1 MTSRARSAVLGFAV
15 AADLF
20 TISTVPRRSGGPPT
34 PRLIGLSSAEAAAAA
49 RRHHFSVYF
58 DGGAIDRAARF
69 GAVVFQSLPAGLPDN
84 GPGRQ
89 VDVIIAVQKSPPCQ
103 ARQLALS
110 YLGGQPGAGNDFGTL
125 LISDHAQ
132 RACALHGPLRVA
144 GLDRAGRRVT
154 STVGFPLTGVT
165 VLSPGVGAISHAGP
179 EGGLTGL
186 APGDLAGM
194 IVLQAEYRDGPA
206 KVDSGLCMP
215 DWVVPASWRVTLPD
229 STSLSVANV
238 DRRDPS
244 LVPSGGFVTCR
255 GRLGGIVPATVGSPG
270 S

>member
-1 MTSRARSAVLGFAV
+1 M
-15 AADLF
+15 
-20 TISTVPRRSGGPPT
+20 
-34 PRLIGLSSAEAAAAA
+34 
-49 RRHHFSVYF
+49 
-58 DGGAIDRAARF
+58 
-69 GAVVFQSLPAGLPDN
+69 
-84 GPGRQ
+84 
-89 VDVIIAVQKSPPCQ
+89 IIAVQKSPPCQ

-154 STVGFPLTGVT
+154 SAVGFPLTGVT

-179 EGGLTGL
+179 EGALTGL

-206 KVDSGLCMP
+206 NVDSGLCMP
-215 DWVVPASWRVTLPD
+215 DLGSSGILARHVAGLDIAQCGQRRPARPEPGAVRRVRYMPWPTRRHR
-229 STSLSVANV
+229 TG
-238 DRRDPS
+238 DRG
-244 LVPSGGFVTCR
+244 LA
-255 GRLGGIVPATVGSPG
+255 RLIAQPITESRWG
-270 S
+270 